1 MKFKQYLNEGRS
13 KSISEDEAVDL
24 VIKNCSKHFKSIY
37 MSGKTMP
44 IYRGIKDST
53 DYNYID
59 SNKGKPRTS
68 TNTEN
73 YMTWLMDNLPSW
85 KNYPKRSRGIICS
98 TNVDYAYDYGRA
110 CHVIPYND
118 AKIAVC
124 PNNDV
129 WFSFTKVL
137 KGNTVNLFNNNLYSN
152 FIRFKSVTGGNP
164 TSWIKFKKALQAIDN
179 EFKAQYNDGNKN
191 VYDWY
196 NQYGIFKP
204 NKDVMDT
211 LNTILTPLKNGFRL
225 GVKNLQTNR
234 EVWIQ
239 GKAIL
244 VFENKANEFIEKVID
259 EI

>member
-1 MKFKQYLNEGRS
+1 
-13 KSISEDEAVDL
+13 
-24 VIKNCSKHFKSIY
+24 
-37 MSGKTMP
+37 MP
-44 IYRGIKDST
+44 IYRGFKRGA

-68 TNTEN
+68 ANTEN
-73 YMTWLMDNLPSW
+73 YMTWLMDNLSSW
-85 KNYPKRSRGIICS
+85 KGYPKRSRGIICS
-98 TNVDYAYDYGRA
+98 TNINNAQNYGKMN
-110 CHVIPYND
+110 HVIPYND

-124 PNNDV
+124 PSDDV
-129 WFSFTKVL
+129 WFSFYKAL
-137 KGNTVNLFNNNLYSN
+137 KNHTVDSFNNNLYSN
-152 FIRFKSVTGGNP
+152 FIRLKSVTGGNP
-164 TSWIKFKKALQAIDN
+164 TSWIKFKKALQAVDDD
-179 EFKAQYNDGNKN
+179 FKAQYDGGNKDI
-191 VYDWY
+191 YDWY

-225 GVKNLQTNR
+225 GVENLQPDR

-244 VFENKANEFIEKVID
+244 VSEDKIDDFIRRVID